1 MGSFGK
7 FSAGVKSG
15 LKSAKFGDIKDIDVL
30 SSYDCGLLR
39 YDSGLKSWSSEPG
52 DIKQR
57 GDLHVTGA
65 FRVLGDLYV
74 TGTTY
79 LQNTVVKHKTQLSS
93 SGASIFGDDY
103 TDTHQFTGSVY
114 VSQHLYVAQNMSG
127 TLALSANALTAS
139 YLKVTGSTTLGNHSY
154 NWPTA
159 SGNANQVL
167 TIDGSGNLEWAT
179 VGDGTDDF
187 ITNGDE
193 YVGNRTIGNKTNY
206 TLGVLTN
213 NKQRIHITGEG
224 QGGFIGVG
232 VSGSEVTNML
242 TLPNIP
248 NVSGSGKAGSWRT
261 YSSRRYKKDIETI
274 SSPISTVMR
283 LRGVTFR
290 WKNGD
295 VDDIGF
301 IAEEVGEVLPTIVE
315 YESNGVDAES
325 MEYSKV
331 GPLLVEVA
339 KEQQKMIKGL
349 DIALVSLRSDF
360 EYYKL
365 PWWKKL
371 FLWAKK
377 KLNKDSE

>member
-232 VSGSEVTNML
+232 V
-242 TLPNIP
+242 
-248 NVSGSGKAGSWRT
+248 AGR
-261 YSSRRYKKDIETI
+261 
-274 SSPISTVMR
+274 
-283 LRGVTFR
+283 
-290 WKNGD
+290 
-295 VDDIGF
+295 
-301 IAEEVGEVLPTIVE
+301 
-315 YESNGVDAES
+315 
-325 MEYSKV
+325 ME
-331 GPLLVEVA
+331 
-339 KEQQKMIKGL
+339 M
-349 DIALVSLRSDF
+349 
-360 EYYKL
+360 
-365 PWWKKL
+365 
-371 FLWAKK
+371 
-377 KLNKDSE
+377 